1 MALVR
6 FPYRSSLP
14 SARTFLDDLP
24 DRMRQMFEG
33 TLAFE
38 PLTEPIGWFPAMEIV
53 EKDDALVVTA
63 ELPGVKK
70 DDVDITVEDGVLTI
84 RGEKKEEKEEKKDEK
99 DNKYHMWE
107 RKYGSFQRSFTLP
120 NEVEAEKIAAKFD
133 NGILTVTLPKTEKA
147 KVQGRKIPIAV
158 GK

>member
-14 SARTFLDDLP
+14 AARTFLDDLP
-24 DRMRQMFEG
+24 ERMRQMFEG

-38 PLTEPIGWFPAMEIV
+38 PLTESIGWFPAMEIV
-53 EKDDALVVTA
+53 EKEDAVLVTA

-70 DDVDITVEDGVLTI
+70 EDVDITVEDGILTI

-99 DNKYHMWE
+99 DTKYHMWE

-120 NEVEAEKIAAKFD
+120 NEVEAERIAAKFD

-147 KVQGRKIPIAV
+147 KVQGRKIPINV

>member
-6 FPYRSSLP
+6 FPYRSSL
-14 SARTFLDDLP
+14 SAPRTFLDDLP
-24 DRMRQMFEG
+24 ERMRQMFEG

-53 EKDDALVVTA
+53 EKDDALLVTA

-70 DDVDITVEDGVLTI
+70 DDVDITLEEGILTI
-84 RGEKKEEKEEKKDEK
+84 RGEKKEEITKDEK
-99 DNKYHMWE
+99 DNKFHMWE

-133 NGILTVTLPKTEKA
+133 NGILTLTLPKTEKA
-147 KVQGRKIPIAV
+147 KVQGRKIPINV